1 MEKFISVAPLYRGA
15 LEHSGISGMKWGKRR
30 YRNYDGTL
38 TEEGKERY
46 YPNYH
51 PDYVKAHSGK
61 KAQYMSDDE
70 LIKAVNRIQREQ
82 QYNSATIPKKKDPVK
97 IAKRILEIGG
107 LIVAADVMYGKLS
120 GVGTKWVDKVS
131 GMLSQ
136 KVGEVLGDVSS
147 IGDSFT
153 RLD

>member
-1 MEKFISVAPLYRGA
+1 MEKFVSVAPLYRGA

-51 PDYVKAHSGK
+51 SDYVKAHSGK

-97 IAKRILEIGG
+97 IAKRVLEIAG
-107 LIVAADVMYGKLS
+107 IIIAADVAYGKLS
-120 GVGTKWVDKVS
+120 KI
-131 GMLSQ
+131 
-136 KVGEVLGDVSS
+136 GENLGEKIVNKAGDYVLADLQSH
-147 IGDSFT
+147 
-153 RLD
+153 L